1 MSDLTA
7 NNRPRGLGYAPIA
20 GKWGW
25 FVALGVGLI
34 LAGLIAFANT
44 VAFTLI
50 SVMFIGA
57 SLLVGGVFQVIHA
70 FMTKGWSAFALNLL
84 CGLVTVAGGFLI
96 MSEPVEGSVVI
107 TLFLLV
113 SLMIG
118 GVLRIAIA
126 LRHREL
132 QYWWLLLVGG
142 LISIGLGVL
151 LYKTLPW
158 SSLFLLGTL
167 IGIELLV
174 QGMTWLQFGL
184 ALRRHQNG

>member
-44 VAFTLI
+44 VAFTL
-50 SVMFIGA
+50 
-57 SLLVGGVFQVIHA
+57 IHA